1 MKKRVLLL
9 LLLSCVFFAH
19 CCEKNDGEFTFIVA
33 ADMREKAMPE
43 YRTSQYF
50 LGACEAIKK
59 AGKGAFMVSPGD
71 IDPPYAIREVIS
83 LVLGETYP
91 WYPVVGNHELEPD
104 ADLEYLRAYNEG
116 GTSLPNIVRKGP
128 PGCEETT
135 YSFDWGDNHFIVLNQ
150 YYDGQSDKGTDGEIV
165 PELMKWLKE
174 DLTINK
180 KKYIFIFGHEP
191 LVAIPD
197 IDNGR
202 IRHQGDSLDK
212 YPKSSFR
219 FHQLLRQFKVKAY
232 FCGHTHNAS
241 VAKING
247 LWQIDVGHARG
258 LEATIP
264 SLIIKGISEK
274 IEYGR
279 IKGLGEEKSIAAY
292 FEENAYEAKKILY
305 YTDLTNGISY
315 KKIDDKTALD
325 ILSIYYKQFTE
336 NEALRESYQKTFR
349 VNANLARST
358 FLRIITGDDEVKVE
372 IYRDD
377 TSGGDYTLMHLVTL
391 N

>member
-1 MKKRVLLL
+1 MKRALLL
-9 LLLSCVFFAH
+9 LLLSCMFFAH
-19 CCEKNDGEFTFIVA
+19 CCEKNDGGFTFIVA

-43 YRTSQYF
+43 YQTSQYF

-71 IDPPYAIREVIS
+71 IDPPYAVREVIS
-83 LVLGETYP
+83 QVLGEAYP
-91 WYPVVGNHELEPD
+91 WYPVVGNHELERD
-104 ADLEYLRAYNEG
+104 ADLEYLRAYNKG
-116 GTSLPNIVRKGP
+116 GTSLPHIVRKGP
-128 PGCEETT
+128 PGGEETI
-135 YSFDWGDNHFIVLNQ
+135 YSFDWGDNHFVVINQ
-150 YYDGQSDKGTDGEIV
+150 YFDGHSDRGTDGEIV

-174 DLTINK
+174 DLARNG
-180 KKYIFIFGHEP
+180 KKYTFVFGHEP

-197 IDNGR
+197 MDNGR

-212 YPKSSFR
+212 YPKSSFQ
-219 FHQLLRQFKVKAY
+219 FYQLLCQFKVNAY

-241 VAKING
+241 VAKIND
-247 LWQIDVGHARG
+247 LWQIDVGHVRG

-264 SLIIKGISEK
+264 SLIIKEISGN
-274 IEYGR
+274 IEAGR
-279 IKGLGEEKSIAAY
+279 KKGQGEEESIAVY

-305 YTDLTNGISY
+305 YSDLTNGISY

-325 ILSIYYKQFTE
+325 ILTRYYKQFTE
-336 NEALRESYQKTFR
+336 NDVLRESYQKTFR

-358 FLRIITGDDEVKVE
+358 FLRVITGDDKVKIE

-377 TSGGDYTLMHLVTL
+377 ASGGEYTLMHVVTL